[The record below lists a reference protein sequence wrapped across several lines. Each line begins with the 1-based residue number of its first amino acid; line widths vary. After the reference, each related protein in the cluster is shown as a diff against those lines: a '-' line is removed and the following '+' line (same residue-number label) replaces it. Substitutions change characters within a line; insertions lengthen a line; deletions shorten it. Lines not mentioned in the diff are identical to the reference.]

1 MMGKRLGVRISGTG
15 HFLPAKVIDN
25 QYFSDHL
32 DTSDAWIRERT
43 GIIERRMASEGET
56 TCSMSIAATEA
67 ALTDAEMTIDDIDM
81 IIIATITPEAG
92 LPSTAC
98 FLQKAMCNHPI
109 PAFDISAACSGY
121 LYGFIQASFML
132 QGGHYRNILVIGA
145 ETMTRIV
152 DYEDRA
158 TCILFGDGAGATI
171 LSAVEPDD
179 KVGILHFQMNAEG
192 SGDELLFIP
201 GGGSRLPPSQMTI
214 DERLHYVKM
223 SGRDV
228 YKRAVK
234 RNHELVDV
242 TLAETGV
249 KAEDISLVIP
259 HQSNL
264 RIIESARQRMGLP
277 EDRMFTNIQKT
288 GNTSAASI
296 PIGLDQ
302 CLRNGRLKQGE
313 LTLLI
318 AFGAG
323 FTWASVLLQL

>member
-1 MMGKRLGVRISGTG
+1 MGKRLGVRISGTG
-15 HFLPAKVIDN
+15 HFLPEKVIDN
-25 QYFSDHL
+25 KYFAQRL

-43 GIIERRMASEGET
+43 GIIERRMAGKGET
-56 TCSMSIAATEA
+56 TCTMAMAASQA
-67 ALTDAEMTIDDIDM
+67 ALANAGMTIDDIDM
-81 IIIATITPEAG
+81 IIVATITPEAG

-109 PAFDISAACSGY
+109 PAFDISAACSGF
-121 LYGFIQASFML
+121 LYAFIQATFML
-132 QGGHYRNILVIGA
+132 QGGYYKNILVIGA

-158 TCILFGDGAGATI
+158 TCILFGDGAGAAI
-171 LSAVEPDD
+171 LSATQADD
-179 KVGILHFQMNAEG
+179 EAGILHFQMNAEG

-228 YKRAVK
+228 YRRAVK

-242 TLAETGV
+242 TLLEAGV
-249 KAEDISLVIP
+249 KVEDIALVIP

-264 RIIESARQRMGLP
+264 RIIESARERMGLP
-277 EDRMFTNIQKT
+277 KDRVFTNIEMT

-302 CLRNGRLKQGE
+302 CLRDGRLKQGE
-313 LTLLI
+313 LALLI

-323 FTWASVLLQL
+323 FTWASTLLRL